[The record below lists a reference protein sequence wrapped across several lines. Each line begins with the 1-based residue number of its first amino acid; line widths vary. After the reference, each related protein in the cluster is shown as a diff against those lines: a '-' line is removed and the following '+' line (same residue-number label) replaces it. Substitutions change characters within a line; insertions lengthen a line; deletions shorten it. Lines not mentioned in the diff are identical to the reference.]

1 MKKGSSLEFL
11 LKRRDRVASRCVNAD
26 DKESSWVINSIFLV
40 MIVLAVNSST
50 RRIIRSFSQEFLW
63 ERR

>member
-11 LKRRDRVASRCVNAD
+11 LKRRDRAVSRCVNAD